1 MRKGSDIMMQDY
13 SHIANLLGGSGVDP
27 QKRKEIIKMVERL
40 CNMYQDADSHA
51 KKNAKAYQELL
62 NRNRDLEKRLAEA
75 VTEKPD
81 FSKYAYLVES
91 ESYKKLEKIRKILEP
106 DADDYDYEDY
116 GEDR

>member
-1 MRKGSDIMMQDY
+1 MQDY
-13 SHIANLLGGSGVDP
+13 SRIANLLGGSGVDP

-40 CNMYQDADSHA
+40 CNMYQDADSRA
-51 KKNAKAYQELL
+51 TKNAMANQELL
-62 NRNRDLEKRLAEA
+62 NRNRELEKKLAEA
-75 VTEKPD
+75 VTGNSD

-106 DADDYDYEDY
+106 NVDDYDYEDW